1 MAVSGVWRVRPACGV
16 AFKERRARH
25 CFSASPPR
33 EVCRGGLPSWV
44 KKRNA
49 RCEQMFSA
57 FPPIPDIA
65 EYGRHVRSVPIGDIP
80 RGGYAL
86 IVRYA
91 LRLPESSFVIDG
103 ETVVLRRAGRL
114 GADAATGKDTAWSI
128 YDRWPLPSCECAW
141 INRTAVQAASAIS
154 ANDGRRAAMTGTRQT
169 RTSRCN

>member
-1 MAVSGVWRVRPACGV
+1 
-16 AFKERRARH
+16 
-25 CFSASPPR
+25 
-33 EVCRGGLPSWV
+33 
-44 KKRNA
+44 
-49 RCEQMFSA
+49 MFSA

-114 GADAATGKDTAWSI
+114 GADAERAKIRLGRFTTDGLCLHVSVLGSIVLQFKLHLLSQLMTAGE
-128 YDRWPLPSCECAW
+128 PL
-141 INRTAVQAASAIS
+141 
-154 ANDGRRAAMTGTRQT
+154 
-169 RTSRCN
+169 